1 MMQSVADLTVGL
13 ISLPSFIIY
22 CSFTIATTRSIHCT
36 EILLLERLA
45 ALPTLTSVTTLLAM
59 TVERY
64 FGVLHPL
71 KHRTLITKKRILV
84 FHVCGTSFMLTIVA
98 LCTVRIDFLGT
109 FYSMSLLIFL
119 FVVVFVYTKIFLT
132 ITKRERPGNAVDLNS
147 SARQSKRNFLKQI
160 RLVKSCF
167 LAVTCFVFC
176 FLVGILAA
184 LPHGLDKFK
193 AEILTSGR

>member
-1 MMQSVADLTVGL
+1 
-13 ISLPSFIIY
+13 
-22 CSFTIATTRSIHCT
+22 
-36 EILLLERLA
+36 
-45 ALPTLTSVTTLLAM
+45 M

-71 KHRTLITKKRILV
+71 KHRTLITKKIILV
-84 FHVCGTSFMLTIVA
+84 FHACGTSFMLTIVA

-132 ITKRERPGNAVDLNS
+132 IRKRERPGNAVDLNS

-184 LPHGLDKFK
+184 LPH
-193 AEILTSGR
+193 AWP